1 MTTEE
6 KKSLAIDLLRQKA
19 EEVGR
24 VPYKD
29 DFDEPTRSR
38 IKAFLGPWPRALE
51 AAGLKEPRMVPEKS
65 KKRKKAATKSK
76 KQAISAHQKLEW
88 CKAKREDEKA
98 SLSDNTKLKGDY
110 CNEQEIFKHL
120 TCHRN
125 GIYNDT
131 ADGICNRK
139 HLNGTRR
146 TQRTERRN
154 LC

>member
-51 AAGLKEPRMVPEKS
+51 AAGLKEPRTIAPKS
-65 KKRKKAATKSK
+65 AKRKKSATKSQ
-76 KQAISAHQKLEW
+76 KQDVSAKQKLERRR
-88 CKAKREDEKA
+88 ARSEGAKA
-98 SLSDNTKLKGDY
+98 SSTDETK
-110 CNEQEIFKHL
+110 
-120 TCHRN
+120 
-125 GIYNDT
+125 
-131 ADGICNRK
+131 
-139 HLNGTRR
+139 
-146 TQRTERRN
+146 
-154 LC
+154 